1 MNILL
6 CDDDKIFLKNLK
18 LKLSG
23 ENRSIFSYDS
33 KQKVLESD
41 TIFDIAFLDIELND
55 NSKGFDLVK
64 YLRARNPKC
73 VIAFFTNYHKYAIQ
87 GYNYQP
93 FRYILK
99 NEPEIIINKRISEV
113 FREYY
118 RRNKTISGSYSGY
131 RFCVSIDDIYYISI
145 SNHITTLHTKKGD
158 FEFYKQMKE
167 LEPELNEFNF
177 FRCHRS
183 YMINTYH
190 ILLMSKNNCFIL
202 DDPKGSVVPIGIKYK
217 KEAEEKYLIE
227 FAIGGR

>member
-6 CDDDKIFLKNLK
+6 CDDDKNFSKSLK

-55 NSKGFDLVK
+55 SKGFELVK

-158 FEFYKQMKE
+158 FELYKQMKE
-167 LEPELNEFNF
+167 LEPELNKFSF

-183 YMINTYH
+183 YMVNTQH
-190 ILLMSKNNCFIL
+190 ILLMNKDNFFIL
-202 DDPKGSVVPIGIKYK
+202 DDPKGTVIPIGIKYK
-217 KEAEEKYLIE
+217 KAAEEKYLIE
-227 FAIGGR
+227 FTVGGR